1 MIVTCPSCKRRYKI
15 DDGNLNT
22 PKKMRCSKC
31 GNVFVNEP
39 PGGTGE
45 EPVDYAE
52 RIGAIPPAAS
62 QLKERNGVR
71 KGLAFAVISL
81 LVLLALAGG
90 GYIYWQDYLG
100 AGNQYLVIK
109 KLEGQ
114 EMLIQDSKIFL
125 VTGVVQNKSTKPRRY
140 VFLKCRLIGKD
151 GLPLGDHF
159 EPAGFALSKGD
170 AEKMTRVD
178 LEKIRK
184 PSKDFVLE
192 KDREM
197 PFTIIYYD
205 VEFGKAKEFT
215 VEIYEAPQ
223 P

>member
-45 EPVDYAE
+45 KPVDYAE

-62 QLKERNGVR
+62 QLKERKGVH

-114 EMLIQDSKIFL
+114 EMFIQDSKIFL

-151 GLPLGDHF
+151 GSVIGERF
-159 EPAGFALSKGD
+159 APAGLSVSKND
-170 AEKMTRVD
+170 AERMARAD
-178 LEKIRK
+178 LEKSRI
-184 PSKDFVLE
+184 PNEGLVLD
-192 KDREM
+192 KGREI
-197 PFTIIYYD
+197 PFTIAYLD